1 MLLSLLILSH
11 KRKLYV
17 CISYNIK
24 TKVETFEHFN
34 REKSIATDQKIEQ
47 INSLPSILKVKKL
60 SNKLEKIENFS
71 LIQ

>member
-17 CISYNIK
+17 CISYNMK
-24 TKVETFEHFN
+24 TKVETFEHIN

-60 SNKLEKIENFS
+60 SNKLKR
-71 LIQ
+71 